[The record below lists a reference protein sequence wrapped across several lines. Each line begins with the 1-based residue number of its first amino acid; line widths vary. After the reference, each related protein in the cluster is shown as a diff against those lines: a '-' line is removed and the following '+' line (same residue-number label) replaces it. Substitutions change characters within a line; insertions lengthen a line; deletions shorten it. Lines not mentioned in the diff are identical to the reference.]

1 MKLSENKCE
10 ACQVG
15 APLVTDNEMTEYLK
29 QLSGWEVI
37 TESGI
42 NQLFKGFKFSNYQDA
57 IDFSLK
63 VAELAEKENHHPKIT
78 LEWGKVEIFWWTH
91 AINGLHANDFICAA
105 KTDLI

>member
-37 TESGI
+37 
-42 NQLFKGFKFSNYQDA
+42 K
-57 IDFSLK
+57 
-63 VAELAEKENHHPKIT
+63 
-78 LEWGKVEIFWWTH
+78 
-91 AINGLHANDFICAA
+91 
-105 KTDLI
+105 

>member
-57 IDFSLK
+57 IDFLK
-63 VAELAEKENHHPKIT
+63 LLN
-78 LEWGKVEIFWWTH
+78 
-91 AINGLHANDFICAA
+91 
-105 KTDLI
+105 